1 MVGRRRR
8 PLNVDTE
15 VAFAEPAW
23 DHTAAAWRE
32 IDSRIPENH
41 LARQVDAAVDRL
53 DLNELV
59 WSYEGRGSPPWRPD
73 LMLKLVMYE
82 LECGKQSPADWFRD
96 ARENDVVKWL
106 TFGLQPSR
114 ATCYE
119 FRDRIAP
126 FLDAWNQQVLGEAV
140 EAKLTTAARG
150 ALDGSTLAACAS
162 RHTLVRDKTLAR
174 REGELDEAIADDER
188 GAPPRD
194 TPRWMARFPE
204 TRLEQRERYRRARR
218 RMDAL
223 QEQNRRRRASK
234 RQDPEKIVVSTSD
247 PDAGLGRDKFKVFRP
262 LYNAVLLEDLDSP
275 FVLGYDVFNRAGDS
289 GTLEPLLERTTLLT
303 GRKPEVILADA
314 TFAAVSDLL
323 VCDTHGI
330 TLYAPAGENDYS
342 KKNQRRPG
350 TNQFT
355 AISKAEFA
363 WLEDQQ
369 TYRCPEGHV
378 LELERRQRV
387 PRANGQSVGSRL
399 FRCPAE
405 HCQTCPRREACTPN
419 PDKGRSVSRLDNE
432 ELLESL
438 RERMQTDEAK
448 ALYRQR
454 AAHVELRFADLKQH
468 RKLRRLTSRRLP
480 RARATV
486 AAAVLSHNMLTLHR
500 KLAQRSDATTTTRI
514 LEKIAA

>member
-1 MVGRRRR
+1 MIGRKRR

-23 DHTAAAWRE
+23 DHTTAAWRE

-41 LARQVDAAVDRL
+41 LAREVDASVDRL
-53 DLNELV
+53 DLGELV
-59 WSYEGRGSPPWRPD
+59 ASYEGRGTPPLRPD

-82 LECGKQSPADWFRD
+82 RACGKPSPAEWFRD
-96 ARENDVVKWL
+96 ARENDAVKWL
-106 TFGLQPSR
+106 SFGLQPSR

-126 FLDAWNQQVLGEAV
+126 FWDSWNQQVLGEAI
-140 EAKLTTAARG
+140 EAELTTAARG
-150 ALDGSTLAACAS
+150 ALDGTTLAACAS

-174 REGELDEAIADDER
+174 RQEELDEAIAEDER
-188 GAPPRD
+188 AEPPQE

-204 TRLEQRERYRRARR
+204 TRLEQRDRYRRARE
-218 RMDAL
+218 RMDEL

-275 FVLGYDVFNRAGDS
+275 FVLGYEVFNRAGDS

-330 TLYAPAGENDYS
+330 TLYAPPGENDYS
-342 KKNQRRPG
+342 EKNQRRPK

-355 AISKAEFA
+355 ALPKTEFA

-369 TYRCPEGHV
+369 TYRCPEGHA
-378 LELERRQRV
+378 LQLERRQRV

-405 HCQTCPRREACTPN
+405 HCRTCPRHNTCTPN

-438 RERMQTDEAK
+438 RERMQTDDAK

-454 AAHVELRFADLKQH
+454 AAHVELRFADLKEH
-468 RKLRRLTSRRLP
+468 RKLRRLTSRSLP
-480 RARATV
+480 RARAQV
-486 AAAVLSHNMLTLHR
+486 AAAVLTHNLLTLHR
-500 KLAQRSDATTTTRI
+500 KLSQHNDATKTTRT
-514 LEKIAA
+514 LEKLTA